1 MKRKDT
7 RHIIPILATLAL
19 ALCMASCSTTKRL
32 AEGEVLYNGMKLKVN
47 SVPDTKTPDGLK
59 GDLQSAVDV
68 KPNNPWWIL
77 RPYVRNPFPVGL
89 WIYNSMNDSVK
100 GLKKWIY
107 DKWGEKP
114 VLVESVRPDVRL
126 RMLKSVMDNNG
137 YFNGSA
143 SYELRYNKKNDK
155 IATVD
160 YDVRLGRPYMIDTV
174 IYMNDTARTMTRHER
189 ALRHF
194 IDSVAH
200 QSDYLKAG
208 VQFNLDSLI
217 AERARITNKL
227 RNRGWFYFRPEYIE
241 FLADSLQRRG
251 SIALKLTIADNMP
264 ETAGLQ
270 YRVGDITIYVQRRTG
285 RARSVDTIRSSK
297 GLIILQRPSRLR
309 KDMLPGCI
317 TFRKNKLFS
326 VRDMDRTQTRLARL
340 GIFGNINISAVPADT
355 SESDPKLDVMIN
367 CAFDRP
373 MEASLQANIT
383 SKSNSYI
390 GPGVVLGLTHNN
402 LFGGAEKLT
411 VQLSGSYEWE
421 TGKNSSNA
429 MNSYEAGL
437 SATLAFPRLI
447 APRFVKRT
455 RRDLNWTTV
464 NLSFDML
471 NRPRYFRLAEFRVG
485 LTYDWNHSRNVV
497 NSFTPFKLTYN
508 KLMRTTHT
516 FDSIMAENPAV
527 ALSFQSQ
534 FIPEMQYT
542 YTYDKWLERERI
554 NGFNF
559 TATAI
564 DGGNIFWAL
573 WRACGVKGTKELFGM
588 PFSQFVKGQA
598 QFIYTRRLVRGS
610 DLWLV
615 SRLLVGAAHAYGNSQ
630 QVPYSEQFYIGGA
643 NSIRAWTVRSLGPG
657 AYRPPKDLRNG
668 YFDQTG
674 TFKFEVNTEF
684 RFPIISVLHGA
695 VFVDAGNIWLMKND
709 PKRPGGLLTAR
720 NFGKDIA
727 LGTGVGLRVD
737 IGMMVIRGDLGYGL
751 HAPYETGLSG
761 YFNIKPKNAFAFHL
775 AIGYPF

>member
-1 MKRKDT
+1 MRKRT
-7 RHIIPILATLAL
+7 LHIIPVLAALVITLCL
-19 ALCMASCSTTKRL
+19 GSCSTTRRL
-32 AEGEVLYNGMKLKVN
+32 EEGETLYNGMKMKIT
-47 SVPDTKTPDGLK
+47 PAAGTKTPDGLK
-59 GDLQSAVDV
+59 GDLQSTVDV
-68 KPNNPWWIL
+68 KPNNPWPFL
-77 RPYVRNPFPVGL
+77 RPYIRDPFPVGL

-107 DKWGEKP
+107 DKWGRKP
-114 VLVESVRPDVRL
+114 VLVETVRPDVRL
-126 RMLKSVMDNNG
+126 KMLKTVMDNNG
-137 YFNGSA
+137 YFSGTA
-143 SYELRYNKKNDK
+143 SYDIRHHKKNNK

-160 YDVRLGRPYMIDTV
+160 YDVQLGHPYMIDTV
-174 IYMNDTARTMTRHER
+174 IYMNDTARNMSRHER
-189 ALRHF
+189 AVRHF
-194 IDSVAH
+194 IDSVAR

-208 VQFNLDSLI
+208 QQFNLDSLI
-217 AERARITNKL
+217 AERVRITNKL

-241 FLADSLQRRG
+241 FLADSIQKRG
-251 SIALKLTIADNMP
+251 SIALKLSLADNMP
-264 ETAGLQ
+264 KPAGLQ
-270 YRVGDITIYVQRRTG
+270 YRVGEITTYVQRRTG
-285 RARSVDTIRSSK
+285 KARSVDTINTSK
-297 GLIILQRPSRLR
+297 GKIILQRPSRLR

-317 TFRKNKLFS
+317 TFRRDKLFS

-340 GIFGNINISAVPADT
+340 GIFGNININAVPADT
-355 SESDPKLDVMIN
+355 SEVDPRLDVFIT

-421 TGKNSSNA
+421 TGRNSSNA

-464 NLSFDML
+464 DLSFDML
-471 NRPRYFRLAEFRVG
+471 NRPKYFRLAEFRVG

-527 ALSFQSQ
+527 ELSFQSH
-534 FIPEMQYT
+534 FIPETQYT

-573 WRACGVKGTKELFGM
+573 WRACGVKGRKELFGM
-588 PFSQFVKGQA
+588 PFSQFVKAQA
-598 QFIYTRRLVRGS
+598 QLVYTRRLVRGS
-610 DLWLV
+610 DMWLV
-615 SRLLVGAAHAYGNSQ
+615 SRLLVGAAHAYGNSE

-657 AYRPPKDLRNG
+657 SYRPPRDLRNG

-684 RFPIISVLHGA
+684 RFPIISILHGA

-709 PKRPGGLLTAR
+709 PKRPGGLLTAK
-720 NFGKDIA
+720 NFGRDIA
-727 LGTGVGLRVD
+727 LGTGIGLRVD

-751 HAPYETGLSG
+751 HAPYDTGMSG

>member
-174 IYMNDTARTMTRHER
+174 IYMNDTARAMTRHER
-189 ALRHF
+189 TLRHV

-217 AERARITNKL
+217 AERVRITNKL

-264 ETAGLQ
+264 KSAGLQ
-270 YRVGDITIYVQRRTG
+270 YRVGDITTYVQRRTG

-485 LTYDWNHSRNVV
+485 LTYDWNYSRNVV

-720 NFGKDIA
+720 SFGKDIA